1 MLLIILFGGFNLI
14 ILIGILKTLIL
25 LGILV
30 IIHEGGHFCI
40 AKLCKVKVN
49 EFSIGFGKALW
60 SKQGKETK
68 YSVRLIPLGGYVS
81 LEGEDEHS
89 DEEGSFSKASIWKKI
104 AIVSAGA
111 IVNILFGLIVY
122 FILVSVHYGIEVAMN
137 STWNFMGALA
147 ESIKILFTGGTKI
160 DDLAGPVGITAI
172 VSQTSSLTDFVYL
185 LSVISLSLGITN
197 LIPIPPLDGGKLL
210 LYIIEAIKR
219 KPLKDEISLKIQM
232 IGFSFIIGL
241 SLFVLYKRG
250 N

>member
-1 MLLIILFGGFNLI
+1 MTILLGII
-14 ILIGILKTLIL
+14 KTLIL

-68 YSVRLIPLGGYVS
+68 YSVRMIPLGGYVS

-89 DEEGSFSKASIWKKI
+89 DEEGSFSNSSVWKKL

-111 IVNILFGLIVY
+111 IVNILFGLLVY
-122 FILVSVHYGIEVAMN
+122 FLLVTVHYGFEIALRSTGNFIVAL
-137 STWNFMGALA
+137 GD
-147 ESIKILFTGGTKI
+147 SIKTLFTGGTKI
-160 DDLAGPVGITAI
+160 DDLAGPVGITSI
-172 VSQTSSLTDFVYL
+172 VSQTSSMTDFVYL

-210 LYIIEAIKR
+210 LYVIEAIKR
-219 KPLKDEISLKIQM
+219 KPLKEETSLKIQM
-232 IGFSFIIGL
+232 LGFSFIIGL
-241 SLFVLYKRG
+241 SLFVLYNDVMKLI
-250 N
+250 

>member
-1 MLLIILFGGFNLI
+1 MTVLLGII
-14 ILIGILKTLIL
+14 KTLIL

-60 SKQGKETK
+60 SRQGKETK
-68 YSVRLIPLGGYVS
+68 YSVRMIPLGGYVS

-89 DEEGSFSKASIWKKI
+89 DAEGSFSNSSIWKKI

-111 IVNILFGLIVY
+111 IVNILFGLLVY
-122 FILVSVHYGIEVAMN
+122 FLLVTVHYGIEIAIR
-137 STWNFMGALA
+137 STGGFIAALGD
-147 ESIKILFTGGTKI
+147 SIRILFTGGTKI

-172 VSQTSSLTDFVYL
+172 VSQTSSITDFVYL

-210 LYIIEAIKR
+210 LYVIEAIKR
-219 KPLKDEISLKIQM
+219 KPLKEKTSLRIQM

-241 SLFVLYKRG
+241 SLFVLYNDVMRLI
-250 N
+250 